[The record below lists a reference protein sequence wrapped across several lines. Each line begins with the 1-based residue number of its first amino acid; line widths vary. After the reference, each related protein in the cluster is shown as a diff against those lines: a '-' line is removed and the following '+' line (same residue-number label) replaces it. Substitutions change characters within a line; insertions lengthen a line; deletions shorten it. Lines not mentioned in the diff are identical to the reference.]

1 MTIKKANPNDHK
13 ILTEITK
20 KSKAHWGYSDEQIE
34 IWSEFLTVSKEYI
47 ETKSVYNLIVDD
59 KIIGYYSFF
68 HESENIIKLDN
79 LFVLPDFIGKGF
91 GKILMNDFLVQ
102 IKNSDA
108 QKVILNSE
116 PNAEDFYIKFGFVKV
131 GQIETSIKDRYLP
144 IMELEIN
151 KIGEIENA

>member
-1 MTIKKANPNDHK
+1 MTIKKANSNDYK

-20 KSKAHWGYSDEQIE
+20 KSKAYWGYSNEQIE
-34 IWSEFLTVSKEYI
+34 IWSEFLTVTKEYI
-47 ETKSVYNLIVDD
+47 ETKSVYNLIIEDQ
-59 KIIGYYSFF
+59 IIGYYSFF
-68 HESENIIKLDN
+68 HESENTIKLDN

-91 GKILMNDFLVQ
+91 GKILMNDFLDQ

-131 GQIETSIKDRYLP
+131 GQVETSIKNRYLP
-144 IMELEIN
+144 IMELKIN
-151 KIGEIENA
+151 RIGEIENA

>member
-20 KSKAHWGYSDEQIE
+20 KSKAYWGYSDEQIK
-34 IWSEFLTVSKEYI
+34 IWSEFLTVSKEYV

-68 HESENIIKLDN
+68 HESENTIKLDN

-116 PNAEDFYIKFGFVKV
+116 PNAEDFYIKFEFVKV
-131 GQIETSIKDRYLP
+131 GQMETSIKDRYLP
-144 IMELEIN
+144 IMELKIN